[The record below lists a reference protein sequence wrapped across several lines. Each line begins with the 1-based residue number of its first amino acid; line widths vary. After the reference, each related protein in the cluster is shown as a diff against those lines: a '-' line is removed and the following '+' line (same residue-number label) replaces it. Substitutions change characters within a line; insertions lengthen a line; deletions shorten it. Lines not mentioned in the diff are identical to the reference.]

1 MARRLKLLAGAFGV
15 LLTVVLMVVAGS
27 EALQH
32 PANVS
37 RFDRIWTLLFIG
49 VLAAIGLL
57 HWVWRGRL
65 VLLGT
70 ASAVLLFLGVT
81 AVRAGTGPALLALC
95 WLLSVSAGLGN
106 GVLKALVPGLKS
118 SKLEWL
124 LLAISLGLGVLA
136 LLTLAL
142 GIVQWLYT
150 GIAYA
155 VLIGL
160 TVLVWPRSLRS
171 AWPAFRDRLL
181 NAAEAW
187 RTADLRPHAVVAG
200 SISVSLVGALLWA
213 LAPAVHFDTLLY
225 HLSTP
230 AFYVQQHGLVEVA
243 ERYQSY
249 WSHNAEMLY
258 TLALLLVGQPL
269 PTLIHWTCGLLT
281 TGLTFALGRRLGG
294 RRVGLVAALLYC
306 STPLVSSLAG
316 TGHNDLTVALYVC
329 GVLCCVVAWWQESD
343 DKWLAVAGI
352 LTGLAMG
359 TKLNAVI
366 ALAPLSACI
375 ALTLLLRSGLS
386 LQSAVGLVCF
396 GFPAVVL
403 SAPWFARDWLWT
415 GNPIFPFRNTLFRS
429 PQWPLENTYVVG
441 WRSNGSALLPLLEF
455 VRLPWDLLRQ
465 PRTFGEW
472 VPPGFMGGLPLLA
485 LPWLGL
491 GQGQPSPQR
500 RRLLYALFG
509 LTLVVT
515 LLWSQA
521 FRYLRHLL
529 QILPLL
535 AALAAMMLEALW
547 LGLRNGRWGRYV
559 GTLGLLL
566 TLCYVAAARVIE
578 TVNNWQLPE
587 RYPYR
592 VVLGSEPRHEFLSRT
607 LPVYDALQF
616 LNRVGDGRHKVL
628 SVGNEFSLYTSS
640 RIYAL
645 HGSLETT
652 RTVKSLPPGSE
663 LAEKLAEEGFEYL
676 LLNRT
681 QIEAFPRLWS
691 APVTEEAFLRQ
702 AACLE
707 FARHNVYVYR
717 LEPSGSCTVQDE
729 VQLLTNGSFEELGAD
744 GSVLGWFSYG
754 DPAIDA
760 ASVHSHSGEV
770 AVEADADA
778 GLMQRVAIEA
788 GQLYTLGHW
797 TMADLPG
804 QYSRL
809 QINWLDEDGAL
820 VDVSINV
827 VAVGTE
833 WRRQQMSVT
842 APDRAACAQVYASVH
857 EDSEVWFDDMSFVRG
872 AAWLDQH

>member
-15 LLTVVLMVVAGS
+15 LLTVVLMVVAAI

-37 RFDRIWTLLFIG
+37 RFDRTWTLLFIG
-49 VLAAIGLL
+49 ILAAIGLL

-65 VLLGT
+65 VLLGIAFT
-70 ASAVLLFLGVT
+70 VLMFLGVT
-81 AVRAGTGPALLALC
+81 AVRAGTAPALLALC

-106 GVLKALVPGLKS
+106 GVLKALVPGLKA

-142 GIVQWLYT
+142 GILQWLYT

-187 RTADLRPHAVVAG
+187 RTTDLRPHAVVAG
-200 SISVSLVGALLWA
+200 SISMSLVGALLWA

-230 AFYVQQHGLVEVA
+230 AFYVQHHGLVEVA

-249 WSHNAEMLY
+249 WAHNAEMLY

-294 RRVGLVAALLYC
+294 RRVGLVAAVLYC

-329 GVLCCVVAWWQESD
+329 GVLCCFVAWWQESD
-343 DKWLAVAGI
+343 DKWLVVAGI

-386 LQSAVGLVCF
+386 LHSAVGLVRF

-403 SAPWFARDWLWT
+403 SAPWLARDWLWT

-429 PQWPLENTYVVG
+429 PQWPLENMYIVG
-441 WRSNGSALLPLLEF
+441 RSSNSSGLLPLLKF
-455 VRLPWDLLRQ
+455 VRLPWDLLRR
-465 PRTFGEW
+465 PRTFSEW
-472 VPPGFMGGLPLLA
+472 VPPGFVGGLPLLA

-491 GQGQPSPQR
+491 GQGQPSQQR
-500 RRLLYALFG
+500 RRLLYVLFG
-509 LTLVVT
+509 LTLAVT

-529 QILPLL
+529 QILPLF
-535 AALAAMMLEALW
+535 AVLAAMMLEALW
-547 LGLRNGRWGRYV
+547 LRLRKGRWGRWAA
-559 GTLGLLL
+559 TLGLLL
-566 TLCYVAAARVIE
+566 ALCYVAATRVIE
-578 TVNNWQLPE
+578 IVNNWQLPE

-592 VVLGSEPRHEFLSRT
+592 VVLGSEAREDFLSRA

-616 LNRVGDGRHKVL
+616 LNQQGDGEHKIL
-628 SVGNEFSLYTSS
+628 SIDSSCWLYTTS
-640 RIYAL
+640 RVYAPG
-645 HGSLETT
+645 GSPEVDRILY
-652 RTVKSLPPGSE
+652 SLPPGPD
-663 LAEKLAEEGFEYL
+663 LAQALEGEGFEFL
-676 LLNRT
+676 LVDRFHTKADPQRFQLAVLDN
-681 QIEAFPRLWS
+681 AFIQEFAR
-691 APVTEEAFLRQ
+691 
-702 AACLE
+702 LE
-707 FARHNVYVYR
+707 FARHNMYVYR
-717 LEPSGSCTVQDE
+717 FVFSGSAAVSRGGE
-729 VQLLTNGSFEELGAD
+729 NLLANATFEATDAD
-744 GSVLGWFSYG
+744 GRLSGWFVYG
-754 DPAIDA
+754 STTVDRTGAEA
-760 ASVHSHSGEV
+760 HSGKV
-770 AVEADADA
+770 GVQMDADSRTF
-778 GLMQRVAIEA
+778 QDVPIES
-788 GQLYTLGHW
+788 GRLYTLGHW
-797 TMADLPG
+797 SRADRADQMAWLH
-804 QYSRL
+804 
-809 QINWLDEDGAL
+809 INWLDAQKQL
-820 VDVSINV
+820 LDVSIDV
-827 VAVGTE
+827 IATSYDWQ
-833 WRRQQMSVT
+833 WRQMSVT
-842 APDRAACAQVYASVH
+842 APDDARFAQVYLSV
-857 EDSEVWFDDMSFVRG
+857 DAKSEVWFDDVALVEG
-872 AAWLDQH
+872 TP